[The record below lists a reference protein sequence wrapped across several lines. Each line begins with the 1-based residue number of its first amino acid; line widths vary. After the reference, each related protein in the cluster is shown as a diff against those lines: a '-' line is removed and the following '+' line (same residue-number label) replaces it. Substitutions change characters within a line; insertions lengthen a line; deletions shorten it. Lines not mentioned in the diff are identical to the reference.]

1 MARRLAGKSLLRRY
15 APLPGRCSI
24 MRITRNLGFITLAL
38 LASACAQVPPV
49 DSPAVGVR
57 GVQHKTVGV
66 NSYLWHAALDTI
78 SFLPLASADP
88 FGGVIMS
95 EWHDVPGR
103 SNERVKV
110 IIYITDRALRADA
123 IKVVVFRQT
132 RTGSEWQPSAPEPD
146 TSRKIEGAILTRA
159 RELRL
164 AAMGQ

>member
-1 MARRLAGKSLLRRY
+1 M
-15 APLPGRCSI
+15 
-24 MRITRNLGFITLAL
+24 MRIARNFGFITIAL
-38 LASACAQVPPV
+38 LASACAQEPPIY
-49 DSPAVGVR
+49 SQALIAE

-95 EWHDVPGR
+95 EWYDVPGR

-123 IKVVVFRQT
+123 IKVVVFRQN
-132 RTGSEWQPSAPEPD
+132 RTGSEWQPSMPEPD

-164 AAMGQ
+164 ATMGQ

>member
-1 MARRLAGKSLLRRY
+1 M
-15 APLPGRCSI
+15 
-24 MRITRNLGFITLAL
+24 MRIARNFGFITIAL
-38 LASACAQVPPV
+38 LASACVQE
-49 DSPAVGVR
+49 SPGYNQALTAG

-132 RTGSEWQPSAPEPD
+132 RIGSEWQPSMPEPD

-164 AAMGQ
+164 ATMGQ